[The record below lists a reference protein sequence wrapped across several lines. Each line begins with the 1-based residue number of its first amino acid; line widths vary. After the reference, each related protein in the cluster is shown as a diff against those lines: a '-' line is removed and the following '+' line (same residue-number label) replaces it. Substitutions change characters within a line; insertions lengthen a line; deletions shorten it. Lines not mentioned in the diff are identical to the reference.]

1 MMPREKNES
10 GQKDLKA
17 GGIPLSEKS
26 LEEELRVL
34 MQRNSRLHE
43 YVGLSVDM
51 GQRYGVNGW
60 SFDEMEKMPLKNVF
74 NPLAGIRSLKMG
86 SVHVN
91 HGHLISRDEDGEGS
105 MH

>member
-1 MMPREKNES
+1 LTVVTDDYEVHRLTRE
-10 GQKDLKA
+10 GW
-17 GGIPLSEKS
+17 
-26 LEEELRVL
+26 
-34 MQRNSRLHE
+34 
-43 YVGLSVDM
+43 
-51 GQRYGVNGW
+51 RYGVNGW

-91 HGHLISRDEDGEGS
+91 HGHLISRDEDVEGS